1 MCTDVYALP
10 AGERKARYAAL
21 AQDIDGLQG
30 GRPVDAN
37 AVKQWMWQQAFRIKK
52 QGQGVRKGA
61 GEDVLAGLPMFG
73 TPPPPPPAPT
83 LPETVLESAAGG
95 SWDPDCPFGSLA
107 ASAFPASSGDGGGAS
122 PPPLSKEEDEI
133 VVRLAAAA
141 VFPPP
146 PPPAPTL
153 PETVLESAAGGSWD
167 PDCPLWFKSVTRD
180 GVWTSPR

>member
-37 AVKQWMWQQAFRIKK
+37 AVKQWMWQQASRIKK

-73 TPPPPPPAPT
+73 TPPPPTPAPT
-83 LPETVLESAAGG
+83 QPETVGELKGHVTHPQLPNAPVLPVIQ
-95 SWDPDCPFGSLA
+95 WFWQVY
-107 ASAFPASSGDGGGAS
+107 
-122 PPPLSKEEDEI
+122 I
-133 VVRLAAAA
+133 VYWNSYA
-141 VFPPP
+141 V
-146 PPPAPTL
+146 
-153 PETVLESAAGGSWD
+153 
-167 PDCPLWFKSVTRD
+167 
-180 GVWTSPR
+180 